1 MSQHLLLHQLCIHDI
16 PSPFILPPKPPS
28 NLSAPPHFPLHCCQ
42 PSLRPHHLLPG
53 QLQWP
58 HPWPPSALSGPLQLC
73 SAPHC
78 SQEGRSVQNIVVGP
92 APCPP
97 LPWLEPFQSLPL
109 SLWIKTQILFT
120 PCPGG
125 LDPATSPVT
134 TSSFSALTQF
144 TVRSP
149 THSLCLCSSLFGTPP
164 PPPGPLS
171 ILREAGPDRWPRS
184 ALAEPGSAW
193 NPAARV

>member
-1 MSQHLLLHQLCIHDI
+1 M
-16 PSPFILPPKPPS
+16 
-28 NLSAPPHFPLHCCQ
+28 
-42 PSLRPHHLLPG
+42 
-53 QLQWP
+53 
-58 HPWPPSALSGPLQLC
+58 
-73 SAPHC
+73 
-78 SQEGRSVQNIVVGP
+78 QNIVVGP

-149 THSLCLCSSLFGTPP
+149 TRSLCLCSSLFGTPP
-164 PPPGPLS
+164 HFQDPCPSSGKPGLTAGLGRLS
-171 ILREAGPDRWPRS
+171 QNLAQLGILQHMCDSLIHVTFLGEQGPSLLLLGTTSSTSGLWAALHKDFLPWPWLPFEAWLRPGTEARFL
-184 ALAEPGSAW
+184 ALSCLCDF
-193 NPAARV
+193 R